1 MYVCIYLWNGLKK
14 VEDYLTALELIQ
26 TARRLFHKEQLFQIS
41 SMRAVGA
48 QVVDALTADWIVD
61 NI

>member
-1 MYVCIYLWNGLKK
+1 M
-14 VEDYLTALELIQ
+14 TALELIQ

-48 QVVDALTADWIVD
+48 QVDDALVCTWGSSQTSDFSFPCAAGWIP
-61 NI
+61 